1 MALPL
6 VDEQSFRAKV
16 LQSELPVLID
26 FYADWCAPCKMIEP
40 EVEALAQEMKGK
52 ASVVRVN
59 IDKSP
64 ALARELRIQS
74 VPTFMVVAGGQIV
87 DAQVGALRR
96 AQLRALLEPH
106 LPRAEGALKPAELA
120 QLLQAGQVTPVD
132 IREPAVFARAH
143 LPYAVNL
150 PEGEIE
156 GRLAELHMLT
166 GEPVL
171 YCRSGDRAKALSAK
185 LTEQGIPVAFLEGGV
200 LHWEAEGLPLE
211 RPD

>member
-26 FYADWCAPCKMIEP
+26 FYADWSAPCKMIEP
-40 EVEALAQEMKGK
+40 EVEALAHELKGK
-52 ASVVRVN
+52 ANVVRVN

-64 ALARELRIQS
+64 TLARELRVQS
-74 VPTFMVVAGGQIV
+74 VPTFIMVARGQIV
-87 DAQVGALRR
+87 DAQTGPLRR
-96 AQLRALLEPH
+96 AQLRAMVEPH
-106 LPRAEGALKPAELA
+106 LPRAEGSIMAPELA
-120 QLLQAGQVTPVD
+120 QLLGSGQVTPVD
-132 IREPAVFARAH
+132 VREPGVFARAH
-143 LPYAVNL
+143 LPRAVNL
-150 PEGEIE
+150 PEEEIE
-156 GRLAELHMLT
+156 GRLAELHMLA

-171 YCRSGDRAKALSAK
+171 YCRSGDRSKALAAK
-185 LTEQGIPVAFLEGGV
+185 LTEQGMPVAFLEGGL